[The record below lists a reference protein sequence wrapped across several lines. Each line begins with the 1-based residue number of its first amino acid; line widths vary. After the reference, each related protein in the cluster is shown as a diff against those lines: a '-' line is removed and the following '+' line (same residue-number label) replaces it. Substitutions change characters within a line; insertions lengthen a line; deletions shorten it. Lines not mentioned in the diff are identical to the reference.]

1 MISNP
6 KQSGSLK
13 MNLFDHLIV
22 ELPTYNSVL
31 LGKEATQG
39 TVQVAG
45 CIFPEIYL
53 VPELFT
59 FKCNT

>member
-1 MISNP
+1 
-6 KQSGSLK
+6 
-13 MNLFDHLIV
+13 MNLFDDLIV

-45 CIFPEIYL
+45 CIFPEIYI